1 MLYIYY
7 PNYAIQFL
15 ASLLLQL
22 SHFIFRWV
30 SQSPLFSATS
40 KKENGSRVTLAFVS
54 QNIRSVRYITAT
66 QAVLSPQAW
75 I

>member
-7 PNYAIQFL
+7 LNYAIQFL

-30 SQSPLFSATS
+30 SQFPLFFCNFE
-40 KKENGSRVTLAFVS
+40 KENGSRVTLAFVS
-54 QNIRSVRYITAT
+54 
-66 QAVLSPQAW
+66 
-75 I
+75 